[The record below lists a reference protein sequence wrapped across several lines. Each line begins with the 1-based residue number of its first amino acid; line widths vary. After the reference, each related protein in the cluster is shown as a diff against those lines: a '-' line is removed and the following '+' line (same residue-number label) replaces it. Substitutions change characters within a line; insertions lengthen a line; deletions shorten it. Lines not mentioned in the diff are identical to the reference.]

1 MTKIG
6 ASLRIPFTR
15 GRLLWLPEDPGE
27 AVLPGR
33 LMFSGWL
40 TARRLNVERIDEFD
54 LGSGVVTDD
63 GVEYLVDAFD
73 TGTNGPELFNYHDSG
88 TGTNAAVVGD
98 ADLQTPAGP
107 TTRATG
113 VKSQPAANQY
123 RTVGTITYA
132 GSLAITEWGLF
143 HDATRGA
150 TDFLWDRR
158 VFTAINVVASDS
170 IEFTYTL
177 TINSGG

>member
-1 MTKIG
+1 MKG
-6 ASLRIPFTR
+6 KSFSLPFR
-15 GRLLWLPEDPGE
+15 KGRLLWLPEDIGE
-27 AVLPGR
+27 AIHPGNLIFNGHLSATR
-33 LMFSGWL
+33 Y
-40 TARRLNVERIDEFD
+40 NVERIDTWD
-54 LGSGVVTDD
+54 LGSGLVTDQ

-88 TGTNAAVVGD
+88 TGTTAAAVGD
-98 ADLQTPAGP
+98 TALVTPAGP

-113 VKSQPAANQY
+113 TKSQPAANQY
-123 RTVGTITYA
+123 RSVGTITYA
-132 GSLAITEWGLF
+132 GGLAITEWGLF